1 MNHLVVKNEDSVQ
14 HMNPEDLPALII
26 RYFQEEVV
34 GRSSHTLY
42 ARKADLTKFCSFY
55 RSLNG
60 HLRAK
65 ELMPRDT
72 KLFINDLQ
80 SQGYAANSINRHLG
94 SVRAFGSWLLANG
107 FLKVHPCRAIKD
119 LHVDLGPPKAP
130 RDREYHRL
138 RKTADALVNAS
149 CSRDS
154 QGFRNAVIIE
164 TLNASGLRISELLS
178 LELNQFRGR
187 KLHRIKCKGG
197 KIRSVSI
204 KNETCDLIADYIEHH
219 RVNGSK
225 YLFTSKNGQHLD
237 RVTVWKALRKIAQVA
252 SATLPPDEKMTLH
265 PHMLRHRHGFK
276 AREAKDAVFAAT
288 RLGHSSLNFVQRYS
302 QETPEEERE
311 LIEQMD

>member
-1 MNHLVVKNEDSVQ
+1 MNHLVVKNENSVQ

-80 SQGYAANSINRHLG
+80 AQGYAANSINRHLG

-154 QGFRNAVIIE
+154 QNFRNLVILE

-178 LELNQFRGR
+178 I
-187 KLHRIKCKGG
+187 KLSQLKGKKFHNVLCKGN

-204 KNETCDLIADYIEHH
+204 KAETCDLIEDYIEHY
-219 RVNGSK
+219 RINGSD

-237 RVTVWKALRKIAQVA
+237 RITVWKALKKIAQVA
-252 SATLPPDEKMTLH
+252 SATLSPEERMTLH

-302 QETPEEERE
+302 QEIHEEERE

>member
-1 MNHLVVKNEDSVQ
+1 MNNAPVKIEHFMQ

-34 GRSSHTLY
+34 GRSPHTLY
-42 ARKADLTKFCSFY
+42 ARKADLAKFSTFY
-55 RSLNG
+55 RNLNG
-60 HLRAK
+60 HLRAR

-94 SVRAFGSWLLANG
+94 SVRAFGSWLLVNG
-107 FLKVHPCRAIKD
+107 FVHVHPCKSIRD

-130 RDREYHRL
+130 RDREYHHL
-138 RKTADALVNAS
+138 RKTADALAS
-149 CSRDS
+149 ISRSRNS
-154 QGFRNAVIIE
+154 QDFRNVVILE

-178 LELNQFRGR
+178 LELHQFRGR
-187 KLHRIKCKGG
+187 KLHNVRCKGG
-197 KIRSVSI
+197 KVRSLSI
-204 KNETCDLIADYIEHH
+204 KTEAAELIETYIEKH
-219 RVNGSK
+219 RIGGSN

-237 RVTVWKALRKIAQVA
+237 RITVWKALKKISQMA
-252 SATLPPDEKMTLH
+252 SATLPAEEKMTLH

-276 AREAKDAVFAAT
+276 ARETKDAVFAAT